1 MAYASVDTRVSCS
14 IDLCMDLDQMKF
26 QKYCFKLKLLVL
38 CSLISLRN
46 TNPLSAKCVSHFLL
60 IRMMLLVA
68 LKDFFWLL
76 FIPKT
81 REYISADYQVK

>member
-1 MAYASVDTRVSCS
+1 MLSNLSP
-14 IDLCMDLDQMKF
+14 
-26 QKYCFKLKLLVL
+26 KYQSAFRKM
-38 CSLISLRN
+38 RFA
-46 TNPLSAKCVSHFLL
+46 LSSNQIKYPDF
-60 IRMMLLVA
+60 RMMFLIA